1 MSAPNPAS
9 PPLMPGDAPKAM
21 KSKAQAEMAELQKFE
36 KLVAVFTIVTPFIGV
51 IAAMIL
57 LYGGNYLQAVDLWCF
72 FALFVFTTYGLTMG
86 YHRLFTHKSFR
97 CAKPVKAA
105 LCIAGTM
112 AAQGSV
118 IFWVA
123 HHRKHHM
130 HSDESEDPHSPHFQG
145 GGFKGLVL
153 GWWHS
158 HLGWMFVN
166 KPINY
171 FRLVPDLLRDNVV
184 MSISKRYFFW
194 VFAGI
199 LLPGIIS
206 ALVTQSWMG
215 LVTGML
221 WGGLVR
227 IFFVH
232 HTTWSINSVCH
243 MFGGAPFESN
253 DESRNNL
260 ACALLTFGEGW
271 HNNHHA
277 FPTSAR
283 HGLMWWQL
291 DMVYILIKGLSFV
304 GLASDI
310 RLPDPETMKN
320 RLRSAKASEDEVA
333 VAEEEEVVGGEPVS
347 S

>member
-1 MSAPNPAS
+1 MSLAS
-9 PPLMPGDAPKAM
+9 
-21 KSKAQAEMAELQKFE
+21 SKTQAELAASQRFE
-36 KLVAVFTIVTPFIGV
+36 KTVALFTVITPFLGV
-51 IAAMIL
+51 MAAMVL
-57 LYGGNYLQAVDLWCF
+57 LYGGNYLHAVDLWGF
-72 FALFVFTTYGLTMG
+72 FAMFVFTTYGLTMG

-97 CAKPVKAA
+97 CVAPVKAA
-105 LCIAGTM
+105 LCIGGTM

-118 IFWVA
+118 VFWVA

-130 HSDESEDPHSPHFQG
+130 HSDEIDDPHSPHFAG
-145 GGFKGLVL
+145 GGLKGLCL

-166 KPINY
+166 EPINY
-171 FRLVPDLLRDNVV
+171 FRLAPDLLRDPLV
-184 MSISKRYFFW
+184 MRITKRYFFW
-194 VFAGI
+194 VIAGI
-199 LLPGIIS
+199 VLPGIVS

-227 IFFVH
+227 IFVVH
-232 HTTWSINSVCH
+232 HTTWSINSICH
-243 MFGGAPFESN
+243 MFGASPFDSK
-253 DESRNNL
+253 DESRNNV

-283 HGLMWWQL
+283 HGLFWWQL
-291 DMVYILIKGLSFV
+291 DMVYILIKTLSAI

-310 RLPDPETMKN
+310 RLPDPKQMEA
-320 RLRSAKASEDEVA
+320 RRRSAKAVSAQEDASEATEAAA
-333 VAEEEEVVGGEPVS
+333 VEGETVS
-347 S
+347 P